1 MSDVKRQTGCFMAE
15 MGDLK
20 KKCDR
25 SQYTAETP
33 NIKRNMFRKT
43 IKRIKDKILFCEY
56 YLAGR

>member
-1 MSDVKRQTGCFMAE
+1 MAE

-20 KKCDR
+20 KSVTDPK
-25 SQYTAETP
+25 YTAETP